1 MSDHR
6 HNGAGYEVEDANVRE
21 VIIAGVSIAVGTF
34 IVCVLMWFLFNAL
47 KRGEA
52 EAQTISP
59 LANPYQL
66 PPEPRLQVQPYV
78 DLENL
83 RRHEDELLNTY
94 GWVDKN
100 AGKVR
105 LPIDRAM
112 DIVAQKGL
120 PVRGGGNA
128 AGR

>member
-6 HNGAGYEVEDANVRE
+6 TNGAGYEVEDASIRE
-21 VIIAGVSIAVGTF
+21 VIIAGAGIAIGTF

-47 KRGEA
+47 KRSEA
-52 EAQTISP
+52 EAQTINP

-78 DLENL
+78 ELENL
-83 RRHEDELLNTY
+83 RRHEDEVLNTY

-100 AGKVR
+100 GGKVR

-112 DIVAQKGL
+112 DLMLERGL
-120 PVRGGGNA
+120 PTRGGRNA
-128 AGR
+128 PPR